1 LEEKEYIVS
10 LALKGLK
17 EVINNKYRYDIP
29 QSCILLNEQYK
40 IDNNSFRTF
49 LQECC
54 IDRVPGAKIED
65 TNCTKGKIHRVY
77 KQWFRDNY
85 RGNFYESTSEIKKIL
100 ENMDKYHIIKT
111 NNGNEYY
118 KDFTLKEEIQREYKD
133 ILGIL
138 DIPAVEIPKPEDI
151 DLEDEDYE
159 EISVEERV
167 VGIEKKVNIILIVVI
182 LTCLFSL
189 LSMIFAI
196 NGGNGDTS
204 YGESQGNDTTIA
216 DDYSYDTSAFK
227 EISASDI
234 KSESKNETIVVWLGR
249 QGCSYCAAYAPQI
262 KQVAEEYKITVRYID
277 FAKIID
283 FSTNP
288 PTVSDNTAYNLITD
302 LEGNGE
308 WKGFGE
314 EAMQGTPNTLII
326 KNNVIVGGVNGYS
339 KAESIRSAF
348 EAAGIKK

>member
-1 LEEKEYIVS
+1 MEKKTKDIEKEI
-10 LALKGLK
+10 
-17 EVINNKYRYDIP
+17 
-29 QSCILLNEQYK
+29 
-40 IDNNSFRTF
+40 
-49 LQECC
+49 
-54 IDRVPGAKIED
+54 
-65 TNCTKGKIHRVY
+65 
-77 KQWFRDNY
+77 
-85 RGNFYESTSEIKKIL
+85 
-100 ENMDKYHIIKT
+100 
-111 NNGNEYY
+111 
-118 KDFTLKEEIQREYKD
+118 
-133 ILGIL
+133 
-138 DIPAVEIPKPEDI
+138 EDI